1 MVEIDCEKSIKLDTS
16 PKVTKSNRSLHWSRS
31 ISKKN
36 TCAFFITVSVKKLSH
51 YRAGGLLQYRAF
63 YYIIGQLL
71 HYRAFFYYI
80 IGHVLQSSVFYYI
93 IGHVL
98 QYRAF
103 ITLSV
108 GTAHIKRYCGR
119 QQTSRLPQQIS

>member
-1 MVEIDCEKSIKLDTS
+1 M
-16 PKVTKSNRSLHWSRS
+16 NRP
-31 ISKKN
+31 
-36 TCAFFITVSVKKLSH
+36 AFCITVSVKKLLH

-63 YYIIGQLL
+63 YYIIG
-71 HYRAFFYYI
+71 
-80 IGHVLQSSVFYYI
+80 SCFYYI

-108 GTAHIKRYCGR
+108 GTRLVHRVARKRIQQHLSRRRGRVGKGVGHLAHV
-119 QQTSRLPQQIS
+119 